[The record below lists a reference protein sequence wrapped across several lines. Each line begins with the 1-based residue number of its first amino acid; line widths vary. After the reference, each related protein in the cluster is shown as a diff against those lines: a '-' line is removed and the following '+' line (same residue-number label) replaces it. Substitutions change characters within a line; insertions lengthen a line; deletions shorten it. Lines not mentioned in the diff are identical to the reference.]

1 MKAVNVSKND
11 IIVIYDKIGM
21 ISAPR
26 AYWLFKTFGLENVM
40 ILNGTFSKWL
50 SENRAIDEGD
60 NVNAWK
66 KMSSKSV
73 GNQSF

>member
-40 ILNGTFSKWL
+40 ILNGAFSKWL
-50 SENRAIDEGD
+50 AEKREIDEGD
-60 NVNAWK
+60 KLNAWK
-66 KMSSKSV
+66 KMNNKSA
-73 GNQSF
+73 GN

>member
-66 KMSSKSV
+66 KMSSKSI